1 MNPLH
6 SVARHPRFAALAGA
20 LFITFSGIFYRWSE
34 VSPSTGVVFRCLYG
48 LPLLAL
54 AAWVERR
61 ELGPM
66 SARAVR
72 LSAFAGVFFAAD
84 LLTFH
89 YVVDNI
95 GAGLATMMGNLQV
108 VIVALAAWVLWGE
121 RPGRNVVVA
130 LPIMLFGV
138 VLISGLIGG
147 DAYGVNAP
155 LGVAIGLV
163 TAASYAGYLLV
174 IRRATPDRR
183 AAGPVTVA
191 TAVTA
196 LVAAI
201 FGTIVGDF
209 DPVPSL
215 PAHAY
220 LLASGRHEPVAR
232 LPDDP
237 DLAAE
242 AAGRPDV
249 RDPVDPAGHD
259 RPVRRAPA
267 RRGAVDRPDRGRDAC
282 RGRSRAGDR
291 RDRPRPRRP
300 ARDLR
305 PGRLARRPSAE
316 ARLGDDVVA
325 PLVGVPGGRIGRPLV
340 ARAGR
345 RGACRRRG

>member
-6 SVARHPRFAALAGA
+6 AVAHHPRFAALAGA
-20 LFITFSGIFYRWSE
+20 FCITFSGIFYRWSE

-66 SARAVR
+66 SPRAVR
-72 LSAFAGVFFAAD
+72 LSAFAGIFFAVD

-108 VIVALAAWVLWGE
+108 VIVALAAWILWGE
-121 RPGRNVVVA
+121 RPQRNVVVA
-130 LPIMLFGV
+130 LPIMLLGV
-138 VLISGLIGG
+138 VLISGIVGG
-147 DAYGVNAP
+147 GAYGVNAP
-155 LGVAIGLV
+155 LGVAIGVV

-191 TAVTA
+191 TAVCA
-196 LVAAI
+196 LVAAV

-209 DPVPSL
+209 DPVPAL

-220 LLASGRHEPVAR
+220 LLALGVTSQSIGYLLIQISLPR
-232 LPDDP
+232 LPAVLTSAILLTQP
-237 DLAAE
+237 VLTVLFAALLLGEAPSPGQIAGVALVVVGLALATG
-242 AAGRPDV
+242 AAGRV
-249 RDPVDPAGHD
+249 RDDLRGTFAPAG
-259 RPVRRAPA
+259 
-267 RRGAVDRPDRGRDAC
+267 
-282 RGRSRAGDR
+282 
-291 RDRPRPRRP
+291 
-300 ARDLR
+300 
-305 PGRLARRPSAE
+305 
-316 ARLGDDVVA
+316 
-325 PLVGVPGGRIGRPLV
+325 
-340 ARAGR
+340 
-345 RGACRRRG
+345 

>member
-1 MNPLH
+1 VNPLRA
-6 SVARHPRFAALAGA
+6 VAGHPRFAALAGA
-20 LFITFSGIFYRWSE
+20 LCITFSGIFYRWSE

-61 ELGPM
+61 DLGPM
-66 SARAVR
+66 SPRAVR

-121 RPGRNVVVA
+121 RPQRNVVVA

-147 DAYGVNAP
+147 DAYGSNAP
-155 LGVAIGLV
+155 LGVAVGLI

-191 TAVTA
+191 TAVCA
-196 LVAAI
+196 LVAAV

-215 PAHAY
+215 PSHAY
-220 LLASGRHEPVAR
+220 LLALGVTSQSIGYILIQISLPR
-232 LPDDP
+232 LPAVLTSAILLIQP
-237 DLAAE
+237 VMTVLFAALLLGEAPSPGQITGVVLVVVGLALATG
-242 AAGRPDV
+242 AVGRV
-249 RDPVDPAGHD
+249 RDDLRETFAPAG
-259 RPVRRAPA
+259 
-267 RRGAVDRPDRGRDAC
+267 
-282 RGRSRAGDR
+282 
-291 RDRPRPRRP
+291 
-300 ARDLR
+300 
-305 PGRLARRPSAE
+305 
-316 ARLGDDVVA
+316 
-325 PLVGVPGGRIGRPLV
+325 
-340 ARAGR
+340 
-345 RGACRRRG
+345 

>member
-1 MNPLH
+1 MNPLR
-6 SVARHPRFAALAGA
+6 AAAGHPRFAALAGA
-20 LFITFSGIFYRWSE
+20 LCITFSGIFYRWSE

-61 ELGPM
+61 DLGPM
-66 SARAVR
+66 SPRAVR

-108 VIVALAAWVLWGE
+108 VIVALAAWALWGE
-121 RPGRNVVVA
+121 RPGRNVAIA

-147 DAYGVNAP
+147 DAYGTNAP

-191 TAVTA
+191 TAVCA
-196 LVAAI
+196 LVAAV

-215 PAHAY
+215 PSHAY
-220 LLASGRHEPVAR
+220 LLALGVTSQSIGYILIQVSLPR
-232 LPDDP
+232 LPAVLTSAILLTQP
-237 DLAAE
+237 VMTVLFAALLLGEAPSTGQIAGVVLVVVGLALATG
-242 AAGRPDV
+242 AVGRV
-249 RDPVDPAGHD
+249 RDDLRETFAPAG
-259 RPVRRAPA
+259 
-267 RRGAVDRPDRGRDAC
+267 
-282 RGRSRAGDR
+282 
-291 RDRPRPRRP
+291 
-300 ARDLR
+300 
-305 PGRLARRPSAE
+305 
-316 ARLGDDVVA
+316 
-325 PLVGVPGGRIGRPLV
+325 
-340 ARAGR
+340 
-345 RGACRRRG
+345 